1 MGERPLPYVASIIN
15 LGLNEVAARLN
26 AVSPLLA
33 QKFLDTTYTPGK
45 DYEKSEFR
53 VDAWGTLST
62 RLYSFLTPDIV
73 GCFAGSDFTAADLYF
88 SDKPVFVFLSFHESD
103 LLSMAPLIK
112 FICESLMMELLN
124 AYDDAPEAMKQKSR
138 RILWSMDEAG
148 RIGIPN
154 LPEHASTVNGRNI
167 SLSMSAQDRAQ
178 FNAVYGRDRTKNPFF
193 QYPDAAGV
201 LPG

>member
-1 MGERPLPYVASIIN
+1 MRLPHDSM
-15 LGLNEVAARLN
+15 LSHL
-26 AVSPLLA
+26 LLA

-73 GCFAGSDFTAADLYF
+73 GCFAGSDFTAHDLYF
-88 SDKPVFVFLSFHESD
+88 ADKPVFVFLSFHESD

-124 AYDDAPEAMKQKSR
+124 AYDDAPDEHETEKPADTLEHGRGRPHWHSQPAGTRQHGQRPQYFPLDERARPVAVQCRLRPGSDKKS
-138 RILWSMDEAG
+138 L
-148 RIGIPN
+148 
-154 LPEHASTVNGRNI
+154 
-167 SLSMSAQDRAQ
+167 
-178 FNAVYGRDRTKNPFF
+178 Y
-193 QYPDAAGV
+193 QYPDAARV